1 MCLFLAR
8 SARVIPEAI
17 GGPLR
22 TFGDM
27 ATVANLV
34 PGSVVFSVIDNV
46 FPGIIVIIFPMVVP
60 RNIPNCLNTAPI
72 RWVDGKLHTAKLS

>member
-1 MCLFLAR
+1 MLAHVPFLAR

-34 PGSVVFSVIDNV
+34 PGSVVFSILENV
-46 FPGIIVIIFPMVVP
+46 FPGIVSLIFPMVVP
-60 RNIPNCLNTAPI
+60 GIFQI
-72 RWVDGKLHTAKLS
+72 V